1 MNFLHARAGM
11 ELAIKNAVT
20 MTEEIHG
27 VLFQIFI
34 SLAMGKI
41 DWLDS
46 RGRCP

>member
-1 MNFLHARAGM
+1 MNFLHARMGM

-20 MTEEIHG
+20 MTEEIQEY
-27 VLFQIFI
+27 FFKIFL

-46 RGRCP
+46 RGRWP